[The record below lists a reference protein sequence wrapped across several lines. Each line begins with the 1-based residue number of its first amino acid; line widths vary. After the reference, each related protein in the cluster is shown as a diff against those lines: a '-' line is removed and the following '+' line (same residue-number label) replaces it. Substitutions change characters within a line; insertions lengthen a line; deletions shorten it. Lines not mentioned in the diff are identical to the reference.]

1 MANVENLKILRLSTG
16 EEILG
21 EILEENITKV
31 VIKNPV
37 RIVVVPSKSDPKN
50 PSVAFA
56 PFLQWSDDKELT
68 LNANH
73 VITTATPIT
82 EFVNQYNG
90 MFGGLVVP
98 PKSGIITP

>member
-1 MANVENLKILRLSTG
+1 MANVENLTIIRLSTG
-16 EEILG
+16 EEIMG
-21 EILEENITKV
+21 EVLVRDDKIIQV
-31 VIKNPV
+31 KNPV
-37 RIVVVPSKSDPKN
+37 RIIMVPSKTDPQN

-56 PFLQWSDDKELT
+56 PFMQWTEDKALT

-73 VITTATPIT
+73 VIVTATPIT

-98 PKSGIITP
+98 SQKLITP